1 MGRLQCVLGGGVRGQ
16 RVEEHPQ
23 RAPGKYQESIA
34 VVDIAIARCASQV
47 RVRARAR
54 ARARRRAGSRP
65 SSGIASTVST
75 FTFGVGC
82 GVATAR
88 RTSGCGVRSWRH
100 RNVHSHPSGEGSPL
114 EVQRAAQHP
123 PSEEAG
129 QPSCGASGRE
139 AALNRRQHG
148 YACSAGLDE
157 EHACLVRSE
166 VGVKVRVMVGV
177 GVGVRVRVRVRVRVS
192 RLEEEQARHS

>member
-1 MGRLQCVLGGGVRGQ
+1 M
-16 RVEEHPQ
+16 
-23 RAPGKYQESIA
+23 
-34 VVDIAIARCASQV
+34 
-47 RVRARAR
+47 
-54 ARARRRAGSRP
+54 
-65 SSGIASTVST
+65 
-75 FTFGVGC
+75 
-82 GVATAR
+82 
-88 RTSGCGVRSWRH
+88 RSWRH

-123 PSEEAG
+123 FAPSEEAG

-177 GVGVRVRVRVRVRVS
+177 GVRVRVRVRVRVS

>member
-1 MGRLQCVLGGGVRGQ
+1 M
-16 RVEEHPQ
+16 
-23 RAPGKYQESIA
+23 
-34 VVDIAIARCASQV
+34 
-47 RVRARAR
+47 
-54 ARARRRAGSRP
+54 
-65 SSGIASTVST
+65 
-75 FTFGVGC
+75 
-82 GVATAR
+82 ATAR

-177 GVGVRVRVRVRVRVS
+177 GVGVRVRIRVRVRVRVS